1 MTARA
6 LAAALLAAAVAAT
19 GCGSDDGGSGDG
31 GDRPRLVVSAAAS
44 MAEPLRSCSRD
55 FRGAEVRLSFAGSDE
70 LAAQIRQGVKPDV
83 YAAANTALPEKL
95 HEEGR
100 LSKPVEFVANS
111 LVVAVPRD
119 ARIQGPEQLADDG
132 VTVAIG
138 SETVPVG
145 VYTREVLDRFPG
157 GIGDRILDNVRTEEP
172 DVQGIVGKLTQ
183 GAADAGIVYA
193 SDVEATGGKLR
204 AIPIPGEFQP
214 AVVYAAGV
222 VEGAEQPELAG
233 DYVDGLVSGRCYD
246 ALQEAGFGP
255 LK

>member
-1 MTARA
+1 V
-6 LAAALLAAAVAAT
+6 LAAA
-19 GCGSDDGGSGDG
+19 GCGSDDGDAANG
-31 GDRPRLVVSAAAS
+31 GDRPRLVVAAAAS

-55 FRGAEVRLSFAGSDE
+55 FRRAEVRLSFAGSDE
-70 LAAQIRQGVKPDV
+70 LATQIRQGVKPDV
-83 YAAANTALPEKL
+83 YAAANTALPKQL
-95 HEEGR
+95 HEEGK

-119 ARIQGPEQLADDG
+119 SRIQGPEQLADDG
-132 VTVAIG
+132 VTVATG
-138 SETVPVG
+138 SESVPVG
-145 VYTREVLDRFPG
+145 IYTREVLGRFPG
-157 GIGDRILDNVRTEEP
+157 GIGDRILANVRTNEP
-172 DVQGIVGKLTQ
+172 DVHGIVGKLSQ
-183 GAADAGIVYA
+183 GAADAGFVYA
-193 SDVEATGGKLR
+193 SDVEAAAGKLR

-233 DYVDGLVSGRCYD
+233 DYVEGLVSGRCYD